1 MSNSQ
6 LKIVPVEA
14 LKATIKSHVL
24 WTVSP
29 SKGKRADLSYGALAG
44 MDVSELDLRG
54 IVFAGAD
61 LGRARFDR
69 CGLVEAD
76 FFGSNLTEASLRE
89 AKLGRAILR
98 GARLSGADL
107 EGADLRDADLR
118 EGVLY
123 RYRGPKRVGS
133 VEVAGAAEGPM
144 TNFFRAD
151 LSNAKLSGSVFRG
164 ARLAGSIMS
173 NAQMVDADFS
183 GCDLTGSDLRGA
195 DLSGANFT
203 DAKMSGV
210 KLLGISLKKTVFTRA
225 DLTGLMPE
233 DLHQVKDWAP
243 DAKFDPPPVNDRRNF
258 DAVLA
263 EHEKWLDSDG
273 RDGKQAVFERA
284 DLSGID
290 LSERLL
296 RLIVFRRCS
305 LIGALFA
312 GAQIFAVDF
321 SGSDLR
327 QALFRRAMVSG
338 GRFDDADLSTAD
350 LTECRVAPLPLSG
363 AGGGQIVTSFRGA
376 KLSRSTFA
384 GAVVVAADFANTAL
398 DGGGLGEQATETATP
413 RPAQS

>member
-1 MSNSQ
+1 MTNPQ
-6 LKIVPVEA
+6 LKIVPADA
-14 LKATIKSHVL
+14 LKAAVKSHLL

-29 SKGKRADLSYGALAG
+29 AKGKRADLSYSALSG
-44 MDVSELDLRG
+44 IDLSGLELRG
-54 IVFAGAD
+54 IVLVGAD
-61 LGRARFDR
+61 LARARFDR

-76 FFGSNLTEASLRE
+76 FFGSNLTEASLRG

-123 RYRGPKRVGS
+123 RYRGPKRVGG
-133 VEVAGAAEGPM
+133 VELSGAAEGPM

-151 LSNAKLSGSVFRG
+151 LSNARLSGSVFRG
-164 ARLAGSIMS
+164 ARMAGAIMA
-173 NAQMVDADFS
+173 NATMVDADFS

-210 KLLGISLKKTVFTRA
+210 KLLGVALKQTLFSGA

-233 DLHQVKDWAP
+233 DFNQVKDWAP

-258 DAVLA
+258 GAVLA
-263 EHEKWLDSDG
+263 QHEKWLESDG
-273 RDGKQAVFERA
+273 REGKQAVFERA
-284 DLSGID
+284 DLSGMD

-296 RLIVFRRCS
+296 RLVVFRRCS
-305 LIGALFA
+305 LAGALFA
-312 GAQIFAVDF
+312 GTQLFAVDF

-327 QALFRRAMVSG
+327 QALFRGAVVNG

-350 LTECRVAPLPLSG
+350 FRECRIAPLPLAG
-363 AGGGQIVTSFRGA
+363 EGGGQIVTSFNGA
-376 KLSRSTFA
+376 KLTRNTLA
-384 GAVVVAADFANTAL
+384 GAIVVAGDFANTAL
-398 DGGGLGEQATETATP
+398 DERGPREDAAGSSTP
-413 RPAQS
+413 RPAQP